1 MTAGLPYAYGSNVND
16 RYNATGQRFGI
27 DRILET
33 ATEIIRDEGF
43 EAISMRNLAQ
53 RCGVGAMTLYG
64 YVRTKEELLALI
76 AERFF
81 LQIGEPDPA
90 LPWQEQVKEVFRA
103 THRIFLEHP
112 ELADIAARQHFN
124 ATATYRGA
132 EKAFAAFER
141 AGLAPRHAMSAFI
154 ALTSFTAGIAQRQ
167 VRDTAH
173 RDTSK
178 QRLQKLRG
186 LPREE
191 FQHVPRLALM
201 MVGGV
206 TDQHFEDGLD
216 FFVRGIEGQVRP
228 RPRTK
233 PR

>member
-1 MTAGLPYAYGSNVND
+1 MND
-16 RYNATGQRFGI
+16 RYKRSADQRFGI

-33 ATEIIRDEGF
+33 ATKMIRVEGI
-43 EAISMRNLAQ
+43 EAVSMRKLAQ

-81 LQIGEPDPA
+81 LAIGEPDPG
-90 LPWQEQVKEVFRA
+90 LPWQDQVKEVFRA
-103 THRIFLEHP
+103 THRIFLAHP

-141 AGLAPRHAMSAFI
+141 GGLSPKHAMSAFI
-154 ALTSFTAGIAQRQ
+154 ALTSFTAGMAQRQ
-167 VRDTAH
+167 ARDSEH
-173 RDTSK
+173 RDGREK
-178 QRLQKLRG
+178 RLRKLRE
-186 LPREE
+186 LPRDE
-191 FQHVPRLALM
+191 FRHVPRLALM

-216 FFVRGIEGQVRP
+216 FFVRGIAAPARP
-228 RPRTK
+228 RGPK
-233 PR
+233 PTR